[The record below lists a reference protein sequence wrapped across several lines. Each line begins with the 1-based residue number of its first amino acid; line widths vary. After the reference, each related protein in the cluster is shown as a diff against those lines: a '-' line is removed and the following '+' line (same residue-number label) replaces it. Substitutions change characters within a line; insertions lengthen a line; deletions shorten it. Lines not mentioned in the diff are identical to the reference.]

1 MEYNLNRHY
10 NMVHKRSIEEN
21 PVIPGLP
28 QITTVMRENRNTR
41 KISDLVTG
49 LIETFECSNCH
60 ETFSKYDDYRSHMAS
75 QHTDSKKYICPHRNG
90 SRIPW
95 TYLQSEYCLISF
107 KNRFLKNMLESLRT
121 S

>member
-75 QHTDSKKYICPHRNG
+75 QHTESKKYICPHRND
-90 SRIPW
+90 SKTP
-95 TYLQSEYCLISF
+95 Y
-107 KNRFLKNMLESLRT
+107 RFEPGFEITKKFVHEFRLNFRRHEK
-121 S
+121 